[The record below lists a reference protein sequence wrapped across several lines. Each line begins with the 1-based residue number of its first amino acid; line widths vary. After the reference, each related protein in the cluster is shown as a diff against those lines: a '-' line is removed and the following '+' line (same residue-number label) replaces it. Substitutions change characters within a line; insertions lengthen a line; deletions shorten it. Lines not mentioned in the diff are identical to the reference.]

1 MSMINQFLWVIF
13 PYICLAVFIVGH
25 IYRYRTDQ
33 FNWTAK
39 SSEFIEKKHLK
50 LGSLMFHLGIIPVIG
65 GHVAGLAIPQSW
77 MESLGISDHMYHIG
91 AVYVGS
97 AFGFLTLGGMVLL
110 TARRFTIRNVRK
122 LSTASDMLVNVLLLF
137 IVFMG
142 MYSTRWSERSAAG
155 IQLSGN
161 GLRVVPWIVYAPSG
175 CFVDGER
182 AAVV

>member
-1 MSMINQFLWVIF
+1 
-13 PYICLAVFIVGH
+13 
-25 IYRYRTDQ
+25 
-33 FNWTAK
+33 
-39 SSEFIEKKHLK
+39 
-50 LGSLMFHLGIIPVIG
+50 MFHLGIIPVIG

-142 MYSTRWSERSAAG
+142 MYSTLVTNAVQPEFNYRETVSVWFRGLFMLRPDASLMVNVPLSFKIHILAG
-155 IQLSGN
+155 FGILAYGRLPDWCMC
-161 GLRVVPWIVYAPSG
+161 GVFR
-175 CFVDGER
+175 
-182 AAVV
+182 